1 MVIDGVVPLGPE
13 TLYRTLAPG
22 ARNKEAAVG
31 VGLVAGAASQPLA
44 PDSWLG
50 RWVNEKEIQVFP
62 HYVQRAPR
70 ALCPGLPG

>member
-1 MVIDGVVPLGPE
+1 MGLSHSGQKLCTEPWLPGPG
-13 TLYRTLAPG
+13 TKRLLWAWAWWR
-22 ARNKEAAVG
+22 
-31 VGLVAGAASQPLA
+31 GAASQPLA